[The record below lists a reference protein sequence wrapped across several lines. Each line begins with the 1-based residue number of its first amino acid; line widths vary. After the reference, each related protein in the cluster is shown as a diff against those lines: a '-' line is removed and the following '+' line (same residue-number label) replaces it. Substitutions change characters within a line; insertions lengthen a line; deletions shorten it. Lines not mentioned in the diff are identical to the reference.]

1 VALLAE
7 IGQVLIALAFSAA
20 VARWLGPLAYVVV
33 AIAVFV
39 TCGLLLFEAERRN
52 RLSVQLTLEGER
64 GLVLLA
70 LTMAGTAF
78 VFGTIWPAL
87 PPILVWSAWRRR
99 HGALDEKGAASRE

>member
-1 VALLAE
+1 MTLFAE
-7 IGQVLIALAFSAA
+7 IGQVLIALAFSSAIA
-20 VARWLGPLAYVVV
+20 VWLGPLAYVVV
-33 AIAVFV
+33 AIAVFA

-52 RLSVQLTLEGER
+52 RLSAQLTLEGER

-78 VFGTIWPAL
+78 VFGAIWPAL

-99 HGALDEKGAASRE
+99 RDAPDEKGAASRE